1 MHPRL
6 PLLLPLLVACA
17 PEAPEATPAPTEGR
31 FTALTYNVHGLPPE
45 ITGDDTAA
53 RMALIAPLL
62 NGFDVVGLQEDFDD
76 DLHATLV
83 GQATHGWR
91 HRFDE
96 MLPDRVYGPGLA
108 ALSRLT
114 LVEGLGEHYTS
125 CYGVFEGASDCLAS
139 KGFEVL
145 RLRLGDGEVDVY
157 NTHMEAGSGEEDNLA
172 RAEQVEQLLSAF
184 ERLSAGRAVIFM
196 GDTNL
201 SDFDAPDLP
210 LITRL
215 IEGGGL
221 TETCVALGCAEPG
234 RIDRI
239 LWRDG
244 GGLTLTPTAW
254 AVEPAFWDEDGVPMS
269 DHDAISASF
278 DWVFEG

>member
-1 MHPRL
+1 MHTL
-6 PLLLPLLVACA
+6 LILLLACA
-17 PEAPEATPAPTEGR
+17 PDAPTPAPTEGS

-45 ITGDDTAA
+45 ITGDDTAG

-62 NGFDVVGLQEDFDD
+62 NDFDVVGLQEDFDD
-76 DLHATLV
+76 DNHATLV
-83 GQATHGWR
+83 GQATHEWR

-96 MLPDRVYGPGLA
+96 VLPDRVYGPGLA
-108 ALSRLT
+108 ALSRFELI
-114 LVEGLGEHYTS
+114 EGGGEHYTA

-139 KGFEVL
+139 KGFELL
-145 RLRLGDGEVDVY
+145 RLRIGDGELDVY
-157 NTHMEAGSGEEDNLA
+157 NTHMEAGSNEEDNEA
-172 RAEQVEQLLSAF
+172 RAAQVEQLIEAF
-184 ERLSAGRAVIFM
+184 ERLSAGRAILFM

-201 SDFDAPDLP
+201 ADDDAPDLP

-221 TETCVALGCAEPG
+221 TETCVALDCAEPG

-254 AVEPAFWDEDGVPMS
+254 EVEPAFWDDEGVPLS
-269 DHDAISASF
+269 DHDAISATF
-278 DWVFEG
+278 DWRFDG